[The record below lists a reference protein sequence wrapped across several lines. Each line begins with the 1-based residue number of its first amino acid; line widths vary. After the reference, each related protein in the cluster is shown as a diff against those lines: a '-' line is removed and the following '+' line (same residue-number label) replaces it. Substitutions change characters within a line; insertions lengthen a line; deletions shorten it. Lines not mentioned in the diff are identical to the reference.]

1 LKPLAV
7 RRITLR
13 PVRLSLVI
21 ATRGRP
27 ERLAR
32 TLDSLARCDPLP
44 AELIVVDGDPEGSAA
59 PVLAG
64 RSLGVP
70 ATHLTSPPGLTRQ
83 RNAAVDAA
91 SGDVVV
97 FADDDV
103 DFDPPLFARLAEA
116 YADPGLAG
124 ATVRVIT
131 ADEDARVGGARSR
144 LRRLLGGRE
153 GTMTRYGYPRRI
165 VDPEIARD
173 VEFMAGCLM
182 SARRELAARLR
193 FDEALGGYGL
203 AEDEDFGYRLSRVG
217 RVRYLPSTHV
227 VHHGGGVQAVATAAF
242 NRQLVVNRT
251 YLFRKNFAATPLARA
266 QFALMLALLLVHR
279 AVNRE
284 WAGARGLLQ
293 GVRDALTSGERR
305 AA

>member
-1 LKPLAV
+1 M
-7 RRITLR
+7 
-13 PVRLSLVI
+13 I

-44 AELIVVDGDPEGSAA
+44 AELIVVDGDPGGSAG

-64 RSLGVP
+64 RSIGVP
-70 ATHLTSPPGLTRQ
+70 AAHLASPPGLTRQ
-83 RNAAVDAA
+83 RNAGVDAA
-91 SGDVVV
+91 GGDVIV

-116 YADPGLAG
+116 YADPSVAG
-124 ATVRVIT
+124 ATVRVIE
-131 ADEDARVGGARSR
+131 DEPRRVGGARSR

-165 VDPEIARD
+165 VDPRITRD

-193 FDEALGGYGL
+193 FDEALPGYGL
-203 AEDEDFGYRLSRVG
+203 AEDEDFGYRLSRIG
-217 RVRYLPSTHV
+217 RVRYLPTTHV

-242 NRQLVVNRT
+242 NRRLVVNRA
-251 YLFRKNFAATPLARA
+251 YLFRKNFAATPVARA
-266 QFALMLALLLVHR
+266 QFALMLALLLAHR

-293 GVRDALTSGERR
+293 GACDAWRSSLPAEPEQLQRQPPGSVPRR
-305 AA
+305 GG